1 MTQEVERCRKAIE
14 WAREGKKVAVISSGD
29 SGIYGMAGVVL
40 QLAAC
45 EKGPQQRGYDL
56 EVIPGIPAFVS
67 AAALLGAPL
76 MHDFASISLS
86 DLLTPWE
93 KIEQRLEAAASADFV
108 IILYNPKSTK
118 RVVGLS
124 RAIEIVQRHRKSD
137 TPAGLV
143 RNAAREGQD
152 VTVTTLEGLKGLTG
166 SVDMLSIII
175 IGNSATF
182 TAGNG
187 IITPRGYKDI

>member
-40 QLAAC
+40 QLADS
-45 EKGPQQRGYDL
+45 EKGPQPRGYDV

-93 KIEQRLEAAASADFV
+93 KIEQRLDAAASADFV

-118 RVVGLS
+118 RVTGLT
-124 RAIEIVQRHRKSD
+124 RAIEIVQRHRKSG

-143 RNAAREGQD
+143 RNATREGQD
-152 VTVTTLEGLKGLTG
+152 VTVTTLEGLKGLTD

-175 IGNSATF
+175 IGNSSTF